1 MYRDNANK
9 TKLVSDTTVITFW
22 WLVSQIRVLLF
33 FNKPPQ
39 NLMKKRVQQNKTNQ
53 CCYYQK
59 SQITLKFKPIRSMV
73 LLLLYIFIWRHRTS
87 SSIHL
92 TGIFKYYWKRMYLSF
107 IKLALITWKKKQELQ
122 FILFK
127 LIYSLMNRLA
137 QAQTRKKNIIE
148 QL

>member
-9 TKLVSDTTVITFW
+9 TKLVSDTTVITYW
-22 WLVSQIRVLLF
+22 WLVSQIWVLLF

-59 SQITLKFKPIRSMV
+59 SQITLKFKPIRSIV
-73 LLLLYIFIWRHRTS
+73 LLLLYIFIWRHRAS

-92 TGIFKYYWKRMYLSF
+92 RCQGFKYFWKRMYLSF

-122 FILFK
+122 LILFK
-127 LIYSLMNRLA
+127 FIYSLMNRLA
-137 QAQTRKKNIIE
+137 QAQTRKKT
-148 QL
+148 